1 MIKLINNNKKIAV
14 VGDCIIDE
22 YHYVNAEKVS
32 PEFPIPILQSEKDNP
47 THVRPGGSA
56 NVCYQFFHL
65 NKNINYFS
73 LIDQDAIDVINNY
86 KFIDLSGCVLI
97 KNKVPRKKRFYQDVF
112 PLCRIDIEKTNLGY
126 NDEEL
131 YDLHMA
137 LIKNLKKSNFDICVF
152 SDYNKGLFP
161 YRGIVERYF
170 KAVGKNCI
178 KIVDPK
184 KNINKW
190 IGCDIFKPNYK
201 EAYEMTGCKD
211 SESQSRMLQARTD
224 AKAVVVTKG
233 GEGIYGIIDNEY
245 FEFRPQSKSIV
256 NSVIGAG
263 DCFVAYFAAA
273 IAGDISI
280 RNSVELAYKAA
291 SKYVGNVYNEPIHY
305 LDVIPSKA
313 IHPDLLINRNFKLS
327 FTNGCFDI
335 LHQGHLHS
343 LKFAKSKADKLV
355 VALNSDES
363 VQRLNKSHKLINNFE
378 SRSKMLES
386 LECVD
391 YIIKFDE
398 DTPLDVIKKIKP
410 DVLVKSEEYKE
421 PVGAD
426 LVKEVY
432 LCPVLDGFSTTKI
445 IEKIKNHI

>member
-1 MIKLINNNKKIAV
+1 MIKLINSNKKIAV

-32 PEFPIPILQSEKDNP
+32 PEFPIPILRKEEDSP
-47 THVRPGGSA
+47 THTLPGGSA

-73 LIDQDAIDVINNY
+73 FVDQDALDVVNNY
-86 KFIDLSGCVLI
+86 KFIDTSGCI
-97 KNKVPRKKRFYQDVF
+97 CIQNKVSRKKRFYQDVF
-112 PLCRIDIEKTNLGY
+112 PLCRIDIEKNNLGY
-126 NDEEL
+126 SDEEL
-131 YDLHMA
+131 YDLYEM
-137 LIKNLKKSNFDICVF
+137 LIENLKKSSFDICIF
-152 SDYNKGLFP
+152 SDYDKGLFP
-161 YRGIVERYF
+161 YREIVENYF
-170 KAVGKNCI
+170 KAVGEKCI

-184 KNINKW
+184 KNVNKW

-201 EAYEMTGCKD
+201 EAYEMTGNKCP
-211 SESQSRMLQARTD
+211 ESQSRILQAMTD

-233 GEGIYGIIDNEY
+233 GEGIYGIIDSEY
-245 FEFRPQSKSIV
+245 FEFHPQSKSIV

-280 RNSVELAYKAA
+280 RNSVEFAYKAA

-305 LDVIPSKA
+305 LDVISSKV

-343 LKFAKSKADKLV
+343 LNFAKSKADKLV

-398 DTPLDVIKKIKP
+398 DTPLEVIKKIKP

-445 IEKIKNHI
+445 IEKIKNYI